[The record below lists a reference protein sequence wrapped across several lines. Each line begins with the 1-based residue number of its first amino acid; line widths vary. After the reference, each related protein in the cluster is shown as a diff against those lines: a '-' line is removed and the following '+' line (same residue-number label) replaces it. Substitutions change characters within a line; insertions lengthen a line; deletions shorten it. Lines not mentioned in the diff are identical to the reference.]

1 MRVLITG
8 ASGHIGSV
16 LSKRLGDGHAL
27 RGLDLRLPD
36 RAVEAAEPGE
46 AGEVVD
52 PGKAGE
58 VGEPGEAAAQ
68 ASQTGHIDFL
78 VGDCSDPAVADR
90 AVRGVDAVVHLAGV
104 ATEADLPTILR
115 THVETTAALLDAMV
129 NHGVHRMVYA
139 SSNHADG
146 MAPRS
151 ASLSHD
157 TPTRP
162 DTFYG
167 VGKVTA
173 EALLSLYADRH
184 GISSVAMRIGSFLE
198 RPETRRN
205 LSTWLSYGDCVRMV
219 RAALTAEVDGVAII
233 YGISNNTDAWW
244 DLEPGRAIGYH
255 PEEDAANFADSIA
268 ARPEDDIEGARVG
281 GPFSTKQFDRS
292 AFGESS

>member
-36 RAVEAAEPGE
+36 RAVEA
-46 AGEVVD
+46 
-52 PGKAGE
+52 
-58 VGEPGEAAAQ
+58 GEPGEVAEPSEAGEASGQ
-68 ASQTGHIDFL
+68 ASQTDKTGHIDFL

-139 SSNHADG
+139 SSNHAVG

-157 TPTRP
+157 IATRP

-198 RPETRRN
+198 RPETKRN

-219 RAALTAEVDGVAII
+219 RAGLTAQVDGVAII

-255 PEEDAANFADSIA
+255 PKDDAATFADSIV